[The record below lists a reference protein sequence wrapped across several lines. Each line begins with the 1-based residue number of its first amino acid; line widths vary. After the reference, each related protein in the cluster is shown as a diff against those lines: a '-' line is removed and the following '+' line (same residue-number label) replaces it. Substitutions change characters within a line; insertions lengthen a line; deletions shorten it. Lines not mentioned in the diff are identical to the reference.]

1 MARNEHKKVLE
12 QLSEAYRQVHEG
24 VDPKIKAYRN
34 YMWDVGEYRKDTA
47 GYDHPPTAS
56 DYGLEQ
62 DEIADLARK
71 AHAPEGEDAEI
82 ELDIN
87 KVVDPEFDGIDG
99 RDYPDFS
106 DAYITAASY
115 EVAPGEYR
123 DLTDDEIDWVMDKH
137 GDWFYENLMD
147 WIY

>member
-1 MARNEHKKVLE
+1 MARNEHKKDLR
-12 QLSEAYRQVHEG
+12 QLSEAYQKVLNEETGDPEWKRQW
-24 VDPKIKAYRN
+24 DNQPKVSDERWEELQNKKKAPKGRLT
-34 YMWDVGEYRKDTA
+34 MPGDGAK
-47 GYDHPPTAS
+47 
-56 DYGLEQ
+56 
-62 DEIADLARK
+62 
-71 AHAPEGEDAEI
+71 EI

-106 DAYITAASY
+106 DAYITTASY

-123 DLTDDEIDWVMDKH
+123 DLTEEEIDWVMDKH

-147 WIY
+147 WIH